1 MGKNNNFAITKK
13 QASVELIDMA
23 KKLFFPLIIVLL
35 LVNCK
40 GNNIQIKGNLTNPI
54 QGEYIFIEELMSDL
68 LVPVDS
74 TPINA
79 DGSFS
84 FSLDIERPSFFL
96 LKFDNSNY
104 LTMLLE
110 PGQDIEITA
119 QNDNL
124 NFPTSITGTPG
135 TTKMIAYNE
144 RLMETIDQISGLSK
158 IYGANLQNPRLYA
171 IMDSLDYLAQGYMS
185 DINKFTK
192 EYIDDNLSSLVS
204 VIALYQQIA
213 PGEYVLHPEKDLNYY
228 IKVDSALFPK
238 YPDYDPVATLHEQ
251 VQEVVSQLST
261 TAVNSPES
269 LLGKILLEITL
280 PNPNGEMVSLSSTRG
295 KVVLVDF
302 WASWCPPCRE
312 ESPNLVKAYRKYK
325 NSGFEIFQ
333 VSLDKTKDAWI
344 KGITDDKL
352 DQWIHVSDLKYWNSV
367 VVEDFHL
374 EAIPANFLLDGEGK
388 VIAINLRGDELENKL
403 GEIFK

>member
-13 QASVELIDMA
+13 ASVELIDMA

-74 TPINA
+74 AIIGT
-79 DGSFS
+79 DGSFK
-84 FSLDIERPSFFL
+84 FSLSIDHPSFYL

-110 PGQDIEITA
+110 PGQEIVINA
-119 QNDNL
+119 ESDNL

-135 TTKMIAYNE
+135 TLQMISYNDKL
-144 RLMETIDQISGLSK
+144 RTTVDQISGLSD
-158 IYGANLQNPRLYA
+158 IYESNIGNPRLYA
-171 IMDSLDYLAQGYMS
+171 IMDSLDFLAQGYMA
-185 DINKFTK
+185 DLNKFTK
-192 EYIDDNLSSLVS
+192 EYIDTNLSSLVS
-204 VIALYQQIA
+204 LIALYQQVA
-213 PGEYVLHPEKDLNYY
+213 PGEYVLHPEQDLNYY
-228 IKVDSALFPK
+228 IKVDSALYPK
-238 YPDYDPVATLHEQ
+238 YPDYDPVSTLHGQ
-251 VQEVVSQLST
+251 VQEVVSQVSSMD
-261 TAVNSPES
+261 ANSPDN
-269 LLGKILLEITL
+269 LIGKELSDITL
-280 PNPNGEMVSLSSTRG
+280 PDPNGEMVSLSSTRG
-295 KVVLVDF
+295 KVVLVDI

-312 ESPNLVKAYRKYK
+312 ENPNLVKVYRTYK

-333 VSLDKTKDAWI
+333 VSLDKTKEAWTN
-344 KGITDDKL
+344 GITNDKL
-352 DQWIHVSDLKYWNSV
+352 DQWIHVSDLKYWSSV
-367 VVEDFHL
+367 VVDEFKL
-374 EAIPANFLLDGEGK
+374 EAIPANFLLDREGK

-403 GEIFK
+403 KEIFN